1 MPTASR
7 AKPPKTP
14 PNISARWSD
23 RENRWRYTW
32 RAPRDANRHRERSP
46 SCATIR
52 ECEEWR
58 DSYLAQKSVG
68 KVRPSRAGALSVDA
82 MFERYVAEH
91 AQRHLSE
98 GAWRGYQ
105 YTYKKWISPWLGG
118 DPLRDLSVR
127 RLVQHHNLL
136 LDETDATPNG
146 RRRALIALQSM
157 YAYAIDIGEAFEPN
171 PVKSIKKPSTKR
183 QRAVNVVLPET
194 VEQIRSALLE
204 VGDLGSATMVS
215 VLAYSGVRPG
225 EQLGL
230 RWSSWNP
237 GAMLTVDSR
246 VVEGELI
253 PGHKN
258 DGPPRQLAPLAALH
272 DDLAAWRAAQP
283 SPPFPAAL
291 IFPHD
296 LRRHLGVGNRGRLGA
311 GANEPWSKYQW
322 GSWRRYV
329 WAPALE
335 RIGVPYFRPY
345 DLRHSYVSL
354 RLREGKVN
362 RYVLA
367 AENGHSV
374 TVMEETY
381 AHVIRELDAFG
392 PIDPDAMIQEARAK
406 AHARRAA

>member
-1 MPTASR
+1 MPTASK

-32 RAPRDANRHRERSP
+32 RAQRDANGYRARSP

-58 DSYLAQKSVG
+58 DLYLAKKAQGV
-68 KVRPSRAGALSVDA
+68 VRPGQAGALSVDA
-82 MFERYVAEH
+82 MFERYITEY
-91 AQRHLSE
+91 AQHNLSV
-98 GAWRGYQ
+98 GAWTGYR

-118 DPLRDLSVR
+118 ERLRDLSVQ
-127 RLVQHHNLL
+127 RLVQHHNFLRQ
-136 LDETDATPNG
+136 ETGSTANG
-146 RRRALIALQSM
+146 RRKALIALQSM
-157 YAYAIDIGEAFEPN
+157 YAYAIDIGEAVGDN
-171 PVKSIKKPSTKR
+171 PVRNIKKPNTKR
-183 QRAVNVVLPET
+183 QRAVHVVLPDT
-194 VEQIRSALLE
+194 VERIRAAFLS

-230 RWSSWNP
+230 RWSSWTP
-237 GAMLTVDSR
+237 GALLTVDSR
-246 VVEGELI
+246 VVEGALL

-258 DGPPRQLAPLAALH
+258 DGPPRPLSPLAILH
-272 DDLAAWRAAQP
+272 DDLAAWRDAQP

-296 LRRHLGVGNRGRLGA
+296 LRRHLGVGNRGRQGA
-311 GANEPWSKYQW
+311 GANEPWSRHQW

-335 RIGVPYFRPY
+335 RAGLGYFRPY

-354 RLREGKVN
+354 RLREAKVN

-374 TVMEETY
+374 SVMEETY
-381 AHVIRELDAFG
+381 AHVIRELDACG
-392 PIDPDAMIQEARAK
+392 PVDPDAMIVEARA
-406 AHARRAA
+406 RALAQAA